1 MSQRLKILMV
11 TPEVVPFVKVGGLAD
26 VVGALSK
33 VLNTHGHDV
42 RLVVPRYAGM
52 RQIEDAKPLPEPM
65 VIKLGGHD
73 AYARVWEC
81 KLPGSAVI
89 CYLLEHNEYF
99 NHHDVYGGGP
109 SGDNQQDGYRFTFLS
124 RAAVDLC
131 AYLNWIPDLFHCHDW
146 TTGLVPVYLNTTE
159 FNHPVGRAATLMT
172 LHNMEHQGWFHSDLI
187 RFAGLP
193 DFVFRPD
200 GLESMGQVNLLKGG
214 IYHATKLSTVSPTYA
229 HEIQAPEA
237 GAGLDHVLRFRAA
250 DMMGI
255 LNGIDESEW
264 DPATDSLLPAKYS
277 AKDLTGK
284 SVCKAELQKAFGLEV
299 DDTIPVFSVVSRLF
313 AQKGIDLLAAIIDR
327 LMADMHIQVAILGTG
342 EVWLESVLSDLAK
355 SYPEK
360 FSVHIGFNHKLSHLT
375 AAGSDFLVMPSRY
388 EPCGLSQMYA
398 MKYGTLPIV
407 RATGGLKDSV
417 EQYVE
422 GDARGTGFLFEQISS
437 DALYYAI
444 GWACS
449 TYYDRHEEYLKIQ
462 QNAMLCDFSWKVSA
476 KTYESLY
483 KWAID
488 TRKSAFKD
496 SF

>member
-1 MSQRLKILMV
+1 MSKRLKILMV

-33 VLNTHGHDV
+33 VLAAQGHDV
-42 RLVVPRYAGM
+42 RLVVPKYAGM
-52 RQIEDAKPLPEPM
+52 QQIEKAKPLSEPL
-65 VIKLGGHD
+65 VVKLGGHK

-81 KLPGSAVI
+81 KLPGSKSI

-99 NHHDVYGGGP
+99 DHTSVYGGGP
-109 SGDNQQDGYRFTFLS
+109 SGDGSQDGYRFTFLS

-131 AYLNWIPDLFHCHDW
+131 TLLDWIPDVLHCHDW

-159 FNHPVGRAATLMT
+159 FNEPIGRAATLMT
-172 LHNMEHQGWFHSDLI
+172 LHNMGHQGWFQPDLFH
-187 RFAGLP
+187 FAGLP
-193 DFVFRPD
+193 DSIFRSD

-229 HEIQAPEA
+229 YEIQVPEQ
-237 GAGLDHVLRFRAA
+237 GHGLDHVLRFRAA
-250 DMMGI
+250 DLIGI

-264 DPATDSLLPAKYS
+264 NPETDRFLPVQYS
-277 AKDLTGK
+277 VKDLSGK
-284 SVCKAELQKAFGLEV
+284 ATCKVELQKAFGLEV
-299 DDTIPVFSVVSRLF
+299 DDSIPVYSVVSRLF
-313 AQKGIDLLAAIIDR
+313 SQKGIDLLAAIANR
-327 LMADMHIQVAILGTG
+327 LMADMRIQIAVLGTG
-342 EVWLESVLSDLAK
+342 EKWLETVLSQLAQR
-355 SYPEK
+355 YPGR
-360 FSVHIGFNHKLSHLT
+360 FAVHLGFDHKLSHLV

-417 EQYVE
+417 TQYVE
-422 GDARGTGFLFEQISS
+422 GYASGTGFLFEQASP

-449 TYYDRHEEYLKIQ
+449 TYYDRRDEYGKIQ
-462 QNAMLCDFSWKVSA
+462 QNAMLRDFSWEVSA

-483 KWAID
+483 GWAMD
-488 TRKSAFKD
+488 ARRNAFDD
-496 SF
+496 S

>member
-1 MSQRLKILMV
+1 MSRRLKVLMV

-33 VLNTHGHDV
+33 VLGTRGHDV
-42 RLVVPRYAGM
+42 RLVVPKYAGM
-52 RQIEDAKPLPEPM
+52 QQIENAKPLSEPL
-65 VIKLGGHD
+65 VIQLGESE

-81 KLPGSAVI
+81 KLPGSRVI
-89 CYLLEHNEYF
+89 CYLLEHNRYF
-99 NHHDVYGGGP
+99 DSEAVYGGGS
-109 SGDNQQDGYRFTFLS
+109 SGDGRQDAYRFAFLS
-124 RAAVDLC
+124 RAAIDLC
-131 AYLNWIPDLFHCHDW
+131 TFLKWTPDLFHCHDW

-159 FNHPVGRAATLMT
+159 FNQPVGRAATLMT

-193 DFVFRPD
+193 DSVFRPD

-229 HEIQAPEA
+229 HEIQAPEN
-237 GAGLDHVLRFRAA
+237 GSGLDHVLRFRAA
-250 DMMGI
+250 DLMGI

-264 DPATDSLLPAKYS
+264 NPATDHLLPAHYS
-277 AKDLTGK
+277 AEDLAGK
-284 SVCKAELQKAFGLEV
+284 SVCKVELQKTYELDI
-299 DDTIPVFSVVSRLF
+299 DDTIPIFSVVSRLF
-313 AQKGIDLLAAIIDR
+313 AQKGIDLLAAIADR

-342 EVWLESVLSDLAK
+342 ELWLESALSNLAER
-355 SYPEK
+355 YPGR

-422 GDARGTGFLFEQISS
+422 GEATGTGFLFEQALPE
-437 DALYYAI
+437 ALYYAI
-444 GWACS
+444 GWGCA
-449 TYYDRHEEYLKIQ
+449 TYYDRRKEYAKIQ
-462 QNAMLCDFSWKVSA
+462 QNAMLRDFSWDMSA

-488 TRKSAFKD
+488 TRRNAFGH
-496 SF
+496 